1 MRINNIIAIRIIV
14 IFIYY
19 IDLFT
24 VIETDDY
31 D

>member
-24 VIETDDY
+24 VIETEDY

>member
-1 MRINNIIAIRIIV
+1 MRIKNIIAIRIIV

-24 VIETDDY
+24 VIETEDY